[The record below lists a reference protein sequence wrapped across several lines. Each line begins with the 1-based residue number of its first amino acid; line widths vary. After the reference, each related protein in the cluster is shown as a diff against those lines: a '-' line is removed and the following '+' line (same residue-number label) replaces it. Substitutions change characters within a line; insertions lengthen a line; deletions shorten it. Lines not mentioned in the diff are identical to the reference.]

1 MSCTPSTERKPKN
14 KNGEANILTL
24 RRNLQEMDSDIRI
37 QWTASSV
44 TIATVQEVNPLVHV
58 HYTRLGLSS
67 FPILIP
73 RLLL

>member
-37 QWTASSV
+37 QWKVSSV
-44 TIATVQEVNPLVHV
+44 TIATVQE
-58 HYTRLGLSS
+58 G
-67 FPILIP
+67 
-73 RLLL
+73 